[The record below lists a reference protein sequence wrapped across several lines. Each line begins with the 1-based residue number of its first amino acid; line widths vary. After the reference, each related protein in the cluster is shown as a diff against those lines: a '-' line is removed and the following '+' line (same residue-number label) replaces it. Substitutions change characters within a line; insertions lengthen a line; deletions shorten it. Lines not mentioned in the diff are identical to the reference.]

1 MKQGH
6 LCVKVASPRWCHT
19 STSLTLSFAPSV
31 PAGAG
36 EQGQAGSQPPAD
48 RLGSCTLP
56 EFTPSML
63 LLLRMTWMR
72 QLLQKRVLQNLCQET
87 QPEGRRE
94 RPDLSRGC
102 HCSSAKF
109 ASSDH
114 MQITEQYYS
123 RVISGCSDLMR
134 NNIGNLF

>member
-1 MKQGH
+1 MCKSRFSSLVSHFYQPYTE
-6 LCVKVASPRWCHT
+6 LCSISPCRCRRAGPGWV
-19 STSLTLSFAPSV
+19 SAPSR
-31 PAGAG
+31 
-36 EQGQAGSQPPAD
+36 Q
-48 RLGSCTLP
+48 LGSCTLP

-123 RVISGCSDLMR
+123 RVISGCSDLMK
-134 NNIGNLF
+134 NNIRNLF

>member
-1 MKQGH
+1 MCKSRLSSLVSHFYQPYTE
-6 LCVKVASPRWCHT
+6 LCSISPCRCRRAGPGWVSAPSRQTGQLYFTRVHPINA
-19 STSLTLSFAPSV
+19 SLTQNDLD
-31 PAGAG
+31 
-36 EQGQAGSQPPAD
+36 ET
-48 RLGSCTLP
+48 TLTKTCSS
-56 EFTPSML
+56 EFMS
-63 LLLRMTWMR
+63 
-72 QLLQKRVLQNLCQET
+72 ET

-123 RVISGCSDLMR
+123 RVISGCSDLMK
-134 NNIGNLF
+134 NNIRNLF

>member
-72 QLLQKRVLQNLCQET
+72 QLLQKRVLQNLCQRPNQKAEGKDQT
-87 QPEGRRE
+87 SPE
-94 RPDLSRGC
+94 
-102 HCSSAKF
+102 A
-109 ASSDH
+109 
-114 MQITEQYYS
+114 
-123 RVISGCSDLMR
+123 VIALLQ
-134 NNIGNLF
+134 NLPPLTTCK